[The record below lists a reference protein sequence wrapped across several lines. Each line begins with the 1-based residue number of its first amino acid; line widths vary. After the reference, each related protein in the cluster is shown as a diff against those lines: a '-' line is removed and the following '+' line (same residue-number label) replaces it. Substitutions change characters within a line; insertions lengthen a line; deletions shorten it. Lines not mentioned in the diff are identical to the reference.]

1 MQIIGQGGG
10 NGGDSGGASTGDVI
24 KDSSDQAFMADV
36 IETSKEIPVIV
47 DFWAPWC
54 GPCKQLTPM
63 LENAVKAAGGKVKLV
78 KINVD
83 ENPGVAQQLRVQ
95 SIPTVYAFSGG
106 QPVDGFQGALPESQ
120 LKQFIE
126 QLSGQS
132 KQSKD
137 LDSIVQRGNEQLAQG
152 DVAGAA
158 QDFASVVQADPEN
171 TGAMA
176 GLARCYLA
184 NGDRAKAEEILAA
197 IPEDKQNDA
206 AVQGVRAALELQDQD
221 APDADLDALK
231 SKTESNPA
239 DLQTRYDYAEALA
252 AKGRLQA
259 ASDEL
264 LAIIEADRD
273 WNDGA
278 ARARLLKIFDAAGPA
293 SDVAKQGRRRLS
305 SILFA

>member
-1 MQIIGQGGG
+1 MQIIGPGGG
-10 NGGDSGGASTGDVI
+10 NGGDSGASTGDLI

-36 IETSKEIPVIV
+36 IEASKEIPVIV

-152 DVAGAA
+152 DIAGAA

-171 TGAMA
+171 VGAMA

-184 NGDRAKAEEILAA
+184 NGDRAKAEEILTA

-206 AVQGVRAALELQDQD
+206 AVQGVRAALELQDED
-221 APDADLDALK
+221 APDEDLDALK
-231 SKTESNPA
+231 AKTENNPA
-239 DLQTRYDYAEALA
+239 DHQARYEYAEALA